1 MRRRTKRCGRRFQS
15 RSSEQRTRT
24 WRRCSRCGIQQWS
37 EVYWRAER
45 GLILAAWP
53 ASGGPSDMKQK
64 VDLYDGAYGNYEEEV
79 YRQIRVET
87 YGEDLG
93 QTSWVNKEESEEIVK
108 LLKLGPESQVLEI
121 GCGSGRYAL
130 NVACRV
136 GCRVIGM
143 DLNGPGIARARKLAA
158 AEGLGER
165 VSFEHADASKLLRF
179 ADGQFDAVFSNDA
192 LCHIPAR
199 DALLREMRRV
209 LKPRGRMLFS
219 DALVVGGMISQ
230 EEIANR
236 SAVGYYL
243 FSPPGENERL
253 IEAAGLRLL
262 QAKDTTAHASAIAGR
277 WREARAGRADALVRM
292 EGKETFDGLQRFLG
306 SVEKLNAERRL
317 LRIVYLA
324 ENATA

>member
-1 MRRRTKRCGRRFQS
+1 
-15 RSSEQRTRT
+15 
-24 WRRCSRCGIQQWS
+24 
-37 EVYWRAER
+37 
-45 GLILAAWP
+45 
-53 ASGGPSDMKQK
+53 MKQK

-165 VSFEHADASKLLRF
+165 VSFEHADASKPLRF

-219 DALVVGGMISQ
+219 DALVVGGVISQ

-262 QAKDTTAHASAIAGR
+262 DAKDTTANASVIAGR
-277 WREARAGRADALVRM
+277 WREARASRADALVRM

-317 LRIVYLA
+317 LRMVYLA